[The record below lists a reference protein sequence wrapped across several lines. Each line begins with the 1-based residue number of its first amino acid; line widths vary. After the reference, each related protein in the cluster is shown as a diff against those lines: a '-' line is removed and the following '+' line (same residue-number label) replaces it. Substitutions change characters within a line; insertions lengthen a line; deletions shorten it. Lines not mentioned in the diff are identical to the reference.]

1 MFFEIGGDNMDSK
14 RVVIELLVD
23 NSCLAFFVGRHR
35 SPHDPE
41 FSESGARHQRTGIQ
55 KLHLFRCA

>member
-14 RVVIELLVD
+14 RVVIQLLVG
-23 NSCLAFFVGRHR
+23 SSLAAFFLGRHC
-35 SPHDPE
+35 SPHNAE
-41 FSESGARHQRTGIQ
+41 FSEFSTRYQRAGIQ